1 MENMEYKDFKAK
13 IEYDEADG
21 IYVGEV
27 TGIKDAVAFHCESE
41 EEIENAFHK
50 AIDNYLEKREQ
61 IDALRGIE

>member
-27 TGIKDAVAFHCESE
+27 IGIKDAVAFHCESE